1 MLQASDAVE
10 NLRYTGAFGGTQITI
25 SWSSA
30 KSGTINGYGYTKF
43 TSSAVHF
50 LCIMSEKFY

>member
-30 KSGTINGYGYTKF
+30 KSGTINGYTKF
-43 TSSAVHF
+43 TSSAVNF
-50 LCIMSEKFY
+50 LGYYE